1 MTEQNKDVVTLAMTR
16 NAKDFTDAINNIL
29 NKKAED
35 AMAGKVPEIANALF
49 NKGYAPKS
57 GDEQEFVKAH
67 TVSVTD
73 YPVGNEDG
81 VPFVAKNVE
90 HYPHGAV
97 KEDVEELEE
106 VSKEKLRKYY
116 SAASLSKRDARAA
129 GDEKTIEKRIKGQN
143 VASAKSF
150 PKQYLD
156 SPDKAKVT
164 ATEEVEQIE
173 EKELTK
179 PEMKKRED
187 IVMALKRKMASKT
200 ADQKSKIYAIAT
212 AQAKKSA

>member
-1 MTEQNKDVVTLAMTR
+1 MAELNKDVVTLAMTR

-49 NKGYAPKS
+49 NNGYAPKS

-67 TVSVTD
+67 TVNVTD

-81 VPFVAKNVE
+81 VPFVAKDVE
-90 HYPHGAV
+90 HHPHGAV
-97 KEDVEELEE
+97 K
-106 VSKEKLRKYY
+106 
-116 SAASLSKRDARAA
+116 
-129 GDEKTIEKRIKGQN
+129 
-143 VASAKSF
+143 
-150 PKQYLD
+150 
-156 SPDKAKVT
+156 
-164 ATEEVEQIE
+164 EEVEQIE

-179 PEMKKRED
+179 PEMKKREE
-187 IVMALKRKMASKT
+187 IVMALKRKMGSKT
-200 ADQKSKIYAIAT
+200 QAQKSKIYAIAT